1 MPMPMAYHNRTRSIP
16 THSNSSTRTRCSSTP
31 TNSGGH
37 RDLLFSRTT
46 HHNKARKG
54 VAIPSPRRNLH
65 PHNYLRS
72 TCPRRRSRK
81 LIPLIP
87 SIARLNLSNNT

>member
-1 MPMPMAYHNRTRSIP
+1 MAYHSRTRSIP
-16 THSNSSTRTRCSSTP
+16 THSNNSTRTRCSSTR

-37 RDLLFSRTT
+37 RDLLPTPTT

-54 VAIPSPRRNLH
+54 AAIPCPRRNLR

-72 TCPRRRSRK
+72 TCPRRRNRK

-87 SIARLNLSNNT
+87 CIARLNLNNNT